1 MLRHL
6 GAAVLG
12 MAVALAAV
20 DVHRIGP
27 SGLPWGLVLAAA
39 ASAAT
44 AWWLRGSRAP
54 RTAASYGAGW
64 LVLFTVVVIGRPE
77 GDYVLAADL
86 RGYAM
91 MVLALVVVVIS
102 VSSLTL
108 RSPVSEP
115 PRT

>member
-12 MAVALAAV
+12 LAVALAAV

-77 GDYVLAADL
+77 GDYALAADL

-91 MVLALVVVVIS
+91 MVLALVVVAIS
-102 VSSLTL
+102 VSSLAA
-108 RSPVSEP
+108 RSPESGP